1 MNNRYSFIGG
11 KQGTWQVVEVRSIF
25 GSGLILIERVNI
37 VNDAVAE
44 LPLNST
50 WVL

>member
-1 MNNRYSFIGG
+1 MNNRYSFIGS
-11 KQGTWQVVEVRSIF
+11 KQGTWQVVEVRSILEP
-25 GSGLILIERVNI
+25 GLKLVERVNI